1 MNNPFIPSNTDGA
14 MALLYM
20 VFGDVVAKMGN
31 GTAPLAGTASNAS
44 VMLAEAFRYFDSGVL
59 VFGTFILTWVTIFGV
74 TNSANDGE
82 VLGKTWNTFYTP
94 IRSVSAAAVLIP
106 SSSGYALIQIFMLYV
121 VSWSIG
127 FASTIWTGVVNVALS
142 RDVTQTALNSVIS
155 DTNFDNIMSQAIRM
169 GTCASAMNKAITSIG
184 QTADL
189 EWQVRPVTD
198 THLGTKT
205 VGSVYYYADPN
216 VPGTESLCGS
226 ITLTDTQP
234 VVMNSIFGGTWI
246 GGKTANNDAADKL
259 RDKLAAARNQ
269 FYMATFTSFVPSQ
282 VQQIMAAADGGA
294 PVNATA
300 LATNLASFKTQLR
313 STMQDQITQS
323 IQGQNS
329 DLASSLTSQGWIMA
343 GSYWSDLGK
352 LKDIVRSS
360 SDSKISTSAPDT
372 MGRQSFFGSG
382 QMFDAANSITSRYE
396 VVAAELTKQ
405 ALASPAINGTDTSQ
419 PAMPTLQSDFTLND
433 FTGGG
438 QGILELFRRAFN
450 FLPGLFVS
458 GIVHAMSLSDD
469 PVMAVKNVGDW
480 ITTLSNTT
488 FLWKTTVTSVLSGV
502 SEAASTSSVPL
513 MSTVAGV
520 IKGVATWF
528 ADTFGFMSP
537 SLYTIMYLG
546 YFLGIWL
553 PMIPFYIFAIGVVG
567 WLIFVVEMMAA
578 GMLWAAAHT
587 TPARD
592 SSFIGSQ
599 MQGYMLLMSG
609 FFRPSLMIIGLVA
622 ANAILYPAVVF
633 VNYAFLAKFT
643 AMQQDSLT
651 VITSVAGYLLVY
663 TFLMFSVFT
672 LVFGLSQSL
681 PDRILRWVGAGVG
694 DLGEQNSMSKVEHA
708 ASSQSR
714 AAMVKGMQFDGERAS
729 ADQRKQ
735 AAQEQKAIDDERHSD
750 MMKAMYTLAG
760 AAPVTDTG
768 PGANITRE

>member
-1 MNNPFIPSNTDGA
+1 MNNPFIPSSTDGA

-155 DTNFDNIMSQAIRM
+155 DSNFDSVMTQAVRM
-169 GTCASAMNKAITSIG
+169 GTCAAAMNKAIVSIG

-189 EWQVRPVTD
+189 EWQVRNTTD
-198 THLGTKT
+198 THVGTKT

-216 VPGTESLCGS
+216 VPGTELLCGS
-226 ITLTDTQP
+226 ITLSDIQP
-234 VVMNSIFGGTWI
+234 VRYNNVFGGSWF
-246 GGKTANNDAADKL
+246 GGKTANDDTADKL
-259 RDKLAAARNQ
+259 RAKLAAARNQ
-269 FYMATFTSFVPSQ
+269 FYMDTFTSFVPDQ
-282 VQQIMAAADGGA
+282 VKAIMVAADGGP
-294 PVNATA
+294 PVNATT
-300 LATNLASFKTQLR
+300 LATNLANYKTMLR
-313 STMQDQITQS
+313 SKMQDQIAQS
-323 IQGQNS
+323 IEGQNS
-329 DLASSLTSQGWIMA
+329 DLVASLTSQGWIMA
-343 GSYWSDLGK
+343 GSYWTDLGK
-352 LKDIVRSS
+352 LKDIVRTS
-360 SDSKISTSAPDT
+360 SDSKISTSTPDV
-372 MGRQSFFGSG
+372 MGRESYFGAG
-382 QMFDAANSITSRYE
+382 QMFDAANSIVSRYE

-405 ALASPAINGTDTSQ
+405 ALASPAINGTDTSV
-419 PAMPTLQSDFTLND
+419 PATPSLQSDYTLND
-433 FTGGG
+433 FTAGG
-438 QGILELFRRAFN
+438 QGIVESFRKVFN

-458 GIVHAMSLSDD
+458 GIVHAMTLSDD

-480 ITTLSNTT
+480 ITSLSNTT
-488 FLWKTTVTSVLSGV
+488 FIWKATLTSVLQGTGK
-502 SEAASTSSVPL
+502 AAATSPIPG
-513 MSTVAGV
+513 MSAVAG
-520 IKGVATWF
+520 IIQGVASWF
-528 ADTFGFMSP
+528 AETFGFMAP

-592 SSFIGSQ
+592 NSFIGSQ

-622 ANAILYPAVVF
+622 ANAILYPAVQF

-651 VITSVAGYLLVY
+651 VVTSVAGYLLVY

-714 AAMVKGMQFDGERAS
+714 AAMVKGMQFEGEQNA
-729 ADQRKQ
+729 AKQR
-735 AAQEQKAIDDERHSD
+735 QEAGAEQRQIEQSRHDD
-750 MMKAMYTLAG
+750 MMTGIAAIRGRG
-760 AAPVTDTG
+760 AAPMTETG
-768 PGANITRE
+768 PVNFE